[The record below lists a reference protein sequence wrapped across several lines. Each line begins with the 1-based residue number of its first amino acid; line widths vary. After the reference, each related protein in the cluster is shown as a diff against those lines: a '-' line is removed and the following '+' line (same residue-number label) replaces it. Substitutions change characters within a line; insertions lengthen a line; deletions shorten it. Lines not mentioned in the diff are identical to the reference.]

1 MVATITMIQGGKG
14 PVALP
19 IMVAQVLRL
28 VLPTVGSRRFHSPY
42 RMVAT
47 IMPAYPVVAEAMALR
62 EKGGISFLPV
72 GNCPRAC
79 QIKILAAVTVLAMK
93 IIFALMAA
101 AIRRRESLSV
111 YR

>member
-1 MVATITMIQGGKG
+1 MIVRGKG
-14 PVALP
+14 L
-19 IMVAQVLRL
+19 IMVAQVLILL
-28 VLPTVGSRRFHSPY
+28 VLLMTVGSRRFHSPY

-47 IMPAYPVVAEAMALR
+47 IMPAYPVVAEALALR
-62 EKGGISFLPV
+62 EKGGISFLPA